1 MLLRKLM
8 FSEADFFCLQFE
20 VDSYFTKTFYRR
32 ASVFVSTL
40 GILLV
45 SELQVTLMD
54 GKRLLL
60 VKKGCLLLLILVQII
75 TLS

>member
-20 VDSYFTKTFYRR
+20 VDSYFTKTVYRR

-45 SELQVTLMD
+45 SELQVALMD